1 MCVERKKN
9 NTENLHYT
17 SSLIFSSLTL
27 SVNLIKI
34 FIYIHYIIHFLNQFQ
49 SHNKYSMSLQKLLFA
64 NIASLEINP
73 ICRLWVLILHNLDIA
88 FLSIDLSPLLNEL
101 FCMLEFSL
109 VFSFVLPVSWHNFQI
124 FTYNLNIGKL
134 KIFCNKIWWHDIL
147 INTQKTHITPSTS
160 INNCPKEI

>member
-1 MCVERKKN
+1 MCVEKKKN

-49 SHNKYSMSLQKLLFA
+49 SHKTYPMSLQKLLFA

-73 ICRLWVLILHNLDIA
+73 IWRLWVLILHNLDIA

-101 FCMLEFSL
+101 FSMLEFSL
-109 VFSFVLPVSWHNFQI
+109 VFSFVLPVSWHSFPFLLITWILTN
-124 FTYNLNIGKL
+124 L
-134 KIFCNKIWWHDIL
+134 KIFTTKFGDMIFSL
-147 INTQKTHITPSTS
+147 IHIKHT
-160 INNCPKEI
+160 